1 MTYVHFEGANNLCGS
16 FILQCFSFFNF
27 FFLRFEEEFEE
38 FEVSL
43 GVGEEYVG
51 RARLE
56 DDEKLKRID
65 YFGRFNLFHSFE
77 QRNVIFSFIFVRRK

>member
-1 MTYVHFEGANNLCGS
+1 MWFVHLR
-16 FILQCFSFFNF
+16 CFSFFYF
-27 FFLRFEEEFEE
+27 FFLRSEEEFEE

-65 YFGRFNLFHSFE
+65 YFGQFNLFHSFE

>member
-1 MTYVHFEGANNLCGS
+1 MVRSSSL
-16 FILQCFSFFNF
+16 FFFFLF
-27 FFLRFEEEFEE
+27 FFLRSEEEFEE

>member
-1 MTYVHFEGANNLCGS
+1 MVRSSSSVFL
-16 FILQCFSFFNF
+16 FLIF